1 MSDDKIPFRLAE
13 LPERA
18 PWWPYSPWAT
28 WKRIRTGKM
37 AAIRD
42 GRSIL
47 VTIELLRRYLDEQVS
62 KVQPHTVQAG

>member
-1 MSDDKIPFRLAE
+1 MTHDEIPFMLAA

-28 WKRIRTGKM
+28 WRRIRRGQM

-42 GRSIL
+42 GRRIY
-47 VTIELLRRYLDEQVS
+47 VTIELLRRYLAEHVT
-62 KVQPHTVQAG
+62 VREAQP